1 MTQLDEL
8 TIRDATPADC
18 PAIAE
23 ILNES
28 IAAGDATMVDDPRT
42 PDDIRRRMDGFSR
55 REGYLI
61 LERQGKV
68 LGWGVIKLYSDRPGY
83 RFCCETSV
91 FVRRSEIRQGY
102 GSRLKRVVIE
112 RCRAYGYHHILARIF
127 ADNVASI
134 EYNLRFGYEVV
145 GIQREIGFKN
155 GHWQDV
161 AVLQLV
167 LDDVPPVI
175 PEDCR

>member
-1 MTQLDEL
+1 M
-8 TIRDATPADC
+8 
-18 PAIAE
+18 
-23 ILNES
+23 
-28 IAAGDATMVDDPRT
+28 
-42 PDDIRRRMDGFSR
+42 
-55 REGYLI
+55 
-61 LERQGKV
+61 
-68 LGWGVIKLYSDRPGY
+68 
-83 RFCCETSV
+83 
-91 FVRRSEIRQGY
+91 
-102 GSRLKRVVIE
+102 
-112 RCRAYGYHHILARIF
+112 
-127 ADNVASI
+127 ASI

>member
-1 MTQLDEL
+1 M
-8 TIRDATPADC
+8 A
-18 PAIAE
+18 
-23 ILNES
+23 
-28 IAAGDATMVDDPRT
+28 
-42 PDDIRRRMDGFSR
+42 SR
-55 REGYLI
+55 RTAQRLRFRI
-61 LERQGKV
+61 L
-68 LGWGVIKLYSDRPGY
+68 
-83 RFCCETSV
+83 
-91 FVRRSEIRQGY
+91 RRSEIRRGY

-112 RCRAYGYHHILARIF
+112 RCRAYGYHHIIARIF
-127 ADNVASI
+127 ADNAASI